1 MSDDHATCYIKCE
14 IDNDKLKAKCFGAKN
29 YLSFLFQKNRSDTPC
44 FFESQ
49 PQGCLK
55 PHCPFF
61 HKEPRPAM
69 AGNVAGPPMSIN
81 EPPLV
86 QPVNPQ
92 PTANVPPNVAL
103 PVPQTASPMMA
114 SQAGMKIPIISTPP
128 RPRPAMHPRGGMVR
142 PPVTMQYPPAS
153 AQPIPMQQPPP
164 MVRNPQ
170 FIGPPRPVASMV
182 QPISVG
188 RGFSPLLQ
196 GPPGRYKTRGV
207 LHKQNYLRK
216 HNEFVESIFP
226 VNSDKSN
233 PLLM

>member
-1 MSDDHATCYIKCE
+1 M
-14 IDNDKLKAKCFGAKN
+14 
-29 YLSFLFQKNRSDTPC
+29 FQKNRSDTPC

-55 PHCPFF
+55 PHCPFY

-69 AGNVAGPPMSIN
+69 AGNVAGSPMSIN

-92 PTANVPPNVAL
+92 PTATVPPNVAL

-188 RGFSPLLQ
+188 RGFSPLIQ
-196 GPPGRYKTRGV
+196 GPPGRYKPRGA
-207 LHKQNYLRK
+207 LNKQKFLLKHTVMSLWRTSFLWIQTNGMHFWRK
-216 HNEFVESIFP
+216 VWPFKNDAYSFP
-226 VNSDKSN
+226 AY
-233 PLLM
+233 